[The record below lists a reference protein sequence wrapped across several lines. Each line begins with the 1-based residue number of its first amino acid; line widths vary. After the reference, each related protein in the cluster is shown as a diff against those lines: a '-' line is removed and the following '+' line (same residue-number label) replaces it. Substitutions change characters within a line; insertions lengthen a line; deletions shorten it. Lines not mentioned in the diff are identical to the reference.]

1 MSIYKSQLS
10 KELVINLYNA
20 QIARLDVPYHDIFVQ
35 TSFGKTHIV
44 EIGNPEGK
52 PLLVFHGGNSSTA
65 YNLLEC
71 RFLLSDFHV
80 YAVDIIGQ
88 PGKSAEN
95 VLAPFGYHYGRW
107 AGEVISALGYEKM
120 CCFGGSFGG
129 GVLVKLMCVAPQKVE
144 KAVLIVPAGIAN
156 VSVKTAAKM
165 LLPLS
170 KYYLT
175 KDEKYIVETVLPMA
189 LSTKMLSAERLATIK
204 NSFDHV
210 RIQPIMPTNA
220 EPERLHRCQAKT
232 LVVAAEKDCL
242 FPARRILPKVKRI
255 LPNCK
260 IHMLKG
266 CGHIH
271 NLPKREK
278 NIIVDFLMEE

>member
-20 QIARLDVPYHDIFVQ
+20 QIAKLDMPYHDIFVQ

-44 EIGNPEGK
+44 EIGNRDGK
-52 PLLVFHGGNSSTA
+52 PLLVFHGGNSTTA

-71 RFLLSDFHV
+71 QFLLKDFHV

-129 GVLVKLMCVAPQKVE
+129 GVLAKLMCVAPQKVE
-144 KAVLIVPAGIAN
+144 KAVLLVPAGFEN
-156 VSVKTAAKM
+156 SSVKAAAKM

-175 KDEKYIVETVLPMA
+175 GDERYLVETVLPMA
-189 LSTKMLSAERLATIK
+189 LSTKALTKQRMATVK
-204 NSFDHV
+204 NSIDNV
-210 RIQPIMPTNA
+210 RICAVMPTA
-220 EPERLHRCQAKT
+220 VEPERLRRCKAKT
-232 LVVAAEKDCL
+232 LVIAAEKDCL
-242 FPARRILPKVKRI
+242 FPASRVLPRAKRI
-255 LPNCK
+255 LPDCK

-278 NIIVDFLMEE
+278 GIIVDFLEQ